1 MSFVFGSCHV
11 TVVPCDVSF
20 PGILLQLVFVMA
32 LDLAHA
38 GCNVPAVTVSVHG
51 SAFMMRVVDGAGRS
65 AAVFFAGD
73 VPAVPGILRL
83 KRDAAASGSF
93 DDEVSSADT
102 V

>member
-1 MSFVFGSCHV
+1 
-11 TVVPCDVSF
+11 
-20 PGILLQLVFVMA
+20 MA

-102 V
+102 VLILLREHGLFPPSLCPRRWRLAVVY